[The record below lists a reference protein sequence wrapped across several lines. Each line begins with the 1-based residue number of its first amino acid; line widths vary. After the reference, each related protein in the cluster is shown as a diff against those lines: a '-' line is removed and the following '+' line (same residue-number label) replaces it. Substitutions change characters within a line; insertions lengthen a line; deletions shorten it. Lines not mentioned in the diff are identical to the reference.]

1 MFNVIT
7 DLKKISQLNKQ
18 LGLRLREHL
27 KHPETRTIT
36 SPGGKYD
43 FQVHFERQTGE
54 DVKGWAT
61 GKNKPDKLRNYF
73 VFGRP
78 GADNLVHIAVQI
90 NFPAATYN
98 KTLAGVFVEDE
109 EGKLYIAHRGKLTG
123 AGGAF
128 KILQVLDRLPK
139 CILATEEG
147 EPLRLA
153 LIGCLEDSA
162 LVDDLFMFAEQCREV
177 VGHLA
182 TEREWKKQS
191 RDHHGSPAKSEKKGK
206 AKLSPEIARVMRLSE
221 YFDEF
226 AGESI
231 RRAVPSGTRVVRHG
245 SIVAALAKS
254 LEGTGYGRKSMAI
267 DLAVIAEEYID
278 LYEVK
283 TSTSTTNIYT
293 GLGQLL
299 IHGEAI
305 KGLIPLPVRRH
316 LVLPAHP
323 RPSLGVP
330 VVETY
335 GINIITYEKAGK
347 GYRFIADPL
356 AKP

>member
-27 KHPETRTIT
+27 KYPETRTIT

-43 FQVHFERQTGE
+43 FQVHFERHTGV

-61 GKNKPDKLRNYF
+61 GKHKPDKLRNYF
-73 VFGRP
+73 VFGQP
-78 GADNLVHIAVQI
+78 GADSFVHISVQI
-90 NFPAATYN
+90 NFPAAKYH
-98 KTLAGVFVEDE
+98 KSLAGVFVADE
-109 EGKLYIAHRGKLTG
+109 KGKLYIAHRGKLTG

-128 KILQVLDRLPK
+128 KVLQVLDRLPK

-147 EPLRLA
+147 QPLRLA
-153 LIGCLEDSA
+153 LIGALEDST
-162 LVDDLFMFAEQCREV
+162 LVDDLFMFAQECREIV
-177 VGHLA
+177 SHLA

-191 RDHHGSPAKSEKKGK
+191 RAHQSSPTKSEKKGK
-206 AKLSPEIARVMRLSE
+206 AKLTPEVERVMRLSE

-226 AGESI
+226 AGELT
-231 RRAVPSGTRVVRHG
+231 RRAVPAGIRIVRHG
-245 SIVAALAKS
+245 SIVSALAKS
-254 LEGTGYGRKSMAI
+254 LERTGHVRKSLAI
-267 DLAVIAEEYID
+267 DLAVIADEHID

-305 KGLIPLPVRRH
+305 KDLIPLPVRRH

-347 GYRFIADPL
+347 GYRFIV
-356 AKP
+356 